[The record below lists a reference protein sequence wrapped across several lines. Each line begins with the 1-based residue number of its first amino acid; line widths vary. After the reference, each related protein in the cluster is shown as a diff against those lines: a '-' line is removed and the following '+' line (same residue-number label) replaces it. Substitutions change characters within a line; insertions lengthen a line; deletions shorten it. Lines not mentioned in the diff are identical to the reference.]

1 MANIEVSLSSST
13 NVPRRR
19 KGMSLGSD
27 SGVPSPRTIPDSFD
41 VARQKST
48 EDIIQNLRDQFIVAT
63 PLRSNA
69 PKTCEIEA
77 MERESRRLKNEADL
91 KRSIIRN
98 LKTALENLDITE

>member
-1 MANIEVSLSSST
+1 M
-13 NVPRRR
+13 PRRR

-27 SGVPSPRTIPDSFD
+27 SGAQSSRTMPDSFD
-41 VARQKST
+41 VVSRQKST
-48 EDIIQNLRDQFIVAT
+48 EDIIQNLQDQFNVVT

-69 PKTCEIEA
+69 AKTCEIETL
-77 MERESRRLKNEADL
+77 ERESRRLKNETEL